1 MSNPPPSPDSGANAA
16 NAEPSAPSA
25 PLDLTE
31 RLVLVTGGG
40 VRVGRAICEELAR
53 AGAQVAIHCHQ
64 SVADAQTLAESLGG
78 GAFVVSA
85 DLRDRAATE
94 VMFELAQRQSRSGR
108 IDGLVNSAA
117 LFTRTPFAQLTDA
130 QWDDE
135 LAVNLTAPQRC
146 IRFATA
152 RGATTVV
159 NLVDIAAWQPW
170 REFSAYCVSKAGLL
184 HLTRILA
191 RELAPTVRVNAI
203 APGTVL
209 FPDDYDAAAR
219 ARVIARIPVARAG
232 EPADVARAVRFLLT
246 EPYLTGVCL
255 PVDGGQG
262 VSI

>member
-1 MSNPPPSPDSGANAA
+1 MSNPPPSPGSS
-16 NAEPSAPSA
+16 PSDAPPASA
-25 PLDLTE
+25 PLDLKD
-31 RLVLVTGGG
+31 RLFLVTGGG

-53 AGAQVAIHCHQ
+53 GGAQVAIHCHR
-64 SVADAQTLAESLGG
+64 SVGDAQALAEQLGG
-78 GAFVVSA
+78 GAFVVAA

-94 VMFELAQRQSRSGR
+94 VMFDLAQRQSRSGR

-152 RGATTVV
+152 RGATSVV

-209 FPDDYDAAAR
+209 FPDDYDSDAR
-219 ARVIARIPVARAG
+219 ARVISRIPVGRAG
-232 EPADVARAVRFLLT
+232 DPGDVARAVRFLLT

-262 VSI
+262 VSP